1 MKGYVPMQARTE
13 TGTMLDPGGVQLSV
27 HHVLGPCRAYQREF
41 DIPLIVKG
49 VMNPED
55 AKRCVDVGVDVV
67 YVSNHGGRQ
76 LDHTLACID
85 ALPGV
90 VEAVDGRIPVVVD
103 GGFMRGA

>member
-1 MKGYVPMQARTE
+1 
-13 TGTMLDPGGVQLSV
+13 
-27 HHVLGPCRAYQREF
+27 
-41 DIPLIVKG
+41 
-49 VMNPED
+49 MNPED

-103 GGFMRGA
+103 GGFMRGADVIKGLCLVLPQSVWAGLKPWQLRLAACLQCFARCRFSNGRYRYR